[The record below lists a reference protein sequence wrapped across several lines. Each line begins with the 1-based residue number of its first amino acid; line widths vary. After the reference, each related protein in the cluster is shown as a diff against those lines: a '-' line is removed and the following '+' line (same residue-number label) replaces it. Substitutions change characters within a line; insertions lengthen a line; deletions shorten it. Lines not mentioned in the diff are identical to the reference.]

1 MLSPWSDEGA
11 ALFESLQPPL
21 RRVFRTSQP
30 VLLVASSATGLAEAA
45 VRCAVEHRVLVV
57 AGDFFGEWFAAI
69 AEACGREVVRLVVP
83 TGRTLE
89 PDHLARLLDGPPVDA
104 VALVH
109 SETSTGALAPLAEI
123 ARVVRTRSDAL
134 LLVDAVTS
142 IGASPVETD
151 AWGLDFV
158 FAGSQKALALP
169 PGLALGVASPRLLE
183 RAHRQRDR
191 GWYFD
196 LLKYDH
202 AARTAWPTQTPALSL
217 IYALERQLGRIEA
230 EGGIEARW
238 HRHRAMLATMEAW
251 AESQSGLHMLAAP
264 GRRSW
269 AVTALAP
276 LAHVSAP
283 DVLRAM
289 RARGYSLADGL
300 GELAGQ
306 VIRIGHMGDLT
317 PAYLESMLTEL
328 AIVTGS

>member
-1 MLSPWSDEGA
+1 MISPWSDEGA
-11 ALFESLQPPL
+11 ALFESLQPSL

-45 VRCAVEHRVLVV
+45 IRCAVEHRVLVV
-57 AGDFFGEWFAAI
+57 VGGFFGEWFAAI

-89 PDHLARLLDGPPVDA
+89 PDQLARLLDGPPVDA

-151 AWGLDFV
+151 QWGLDFV
-158 FAGSQKALALP
+158 FTGSQKALALP
-169 PGLALGVASPRLLE
+169 PGLALGVASGRLLE
-183 RAHRQRDR
+183 RTRRQRDR

-202 AARTAWPTQTPALSL
+202 AARAARPTQTPALSL
-217 IYALERQLGRIEA
+217 VYALERQLGRIEA

-238 HRHRAMLATMEAW
+238 RRHHSMLEVMEAW
-251 AESQSGLHMLAAP
+251 ARSQPAFRLLAEP

-269 AVTALAP
+269 AVATLSPPASVA
-276 LAHVSAP
+276 AP
-283 DVLRAM
+283 DIVRAM
-289 RARGYSLADGL
+289 RARGFVLADGL
-300 GELAGQ
+300 GDLSGQ
-306 VIRIGHMGDLT
+306 VIRIGHMGDLG
-317 PAYLESMLTEL
+317 PEHLETMLGEL
-328 AIVTGS
+328 AVVAM